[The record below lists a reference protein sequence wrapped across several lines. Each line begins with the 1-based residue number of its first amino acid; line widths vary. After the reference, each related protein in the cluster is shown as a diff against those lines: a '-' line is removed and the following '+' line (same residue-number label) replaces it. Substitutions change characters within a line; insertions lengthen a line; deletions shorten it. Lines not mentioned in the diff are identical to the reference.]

1 MTASAYGR
9 LTPRMAWQLAAP
21 HTWPA
26 AILPVLVAAAAALPA
41 VVGQTGDNTDP
52 DADPDAHTNVV
63 EEKHS
68 HPDTR

>member
-26 AILPVLVAAAAALPA
+26 AILPVLVAAAAAA
-41 VVGQTGDNTDP
+41 VTSSASRRP
-52 DADPDAHTNVV
+52 WYACC
-63 EEKHS
+63 
-68 HPDTR
+68 

>member
-26 AILPVLVAAAAALPA
+26 AILPVLVAAAAAA
-41 VVGQTGDNTDP
+41 VTSFSISATMD
-52 DADPDAHTNVV
+52 HV
-63 EEKHS
+63 E
-68 HPDTR
+68 